1 MLDIGY
7 VFVWKLCCLKYIEK
21 RRIRYIVFLNVYG
34 IIYFVVLKDKIN
46 CLCFFSFRNFMMF
59 RIKIVI

>member
-21 RRIRYIVFLNVYG
+21 RGIRYIVFLNVYG

-59 RIKIVI
+59 RIK